1 METSVLR
8 YARDMRY
15 YHIQCTTYLICG
27 EHVFNLGEWRRVIVN
42 IFKFHYNRCISEK
55 KKPAKQYNIVPWDFM
70 CILMCMH
77 INYAKGIAWV
87 SGLPKGGGGEEKIL
101 DGIFPLFPPK
111 RLILRLL

>member
-1 METSVLR
+1 
-8 YARDMRY
+8 MRY

-27 EHVFNLGEWRRVIVN
+27 EQVFNLGEWRRVIVN

-70 CILMCMH
+70 WILMCMH